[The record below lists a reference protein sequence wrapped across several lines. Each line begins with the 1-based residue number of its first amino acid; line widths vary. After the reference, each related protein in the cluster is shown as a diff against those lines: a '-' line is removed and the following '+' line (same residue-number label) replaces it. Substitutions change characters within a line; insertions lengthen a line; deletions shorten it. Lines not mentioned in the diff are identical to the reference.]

1 MFFFLYILEICI
13 FKVWNYF
20 FLLQIRIVV
29 LRTKPGDGY
38 IAFDDY
44 SIKTDV
50 SRESCQILPSGIY
63 KS

>member
-1 MFFFLYILEICI
+1 MFEII
-13 FKVWNYF
+13 
-20 FLLQIRIVV
+20 FLLQIRIVA

-50 SRESCQILPSGIY
+50 SREACEILPPGIENVNLGIL
-63 KS
+63 KSSS